1 MPELKFFDSIIEKA
15 CDVCATRGK
24 DESYELG
31 EEGWF
36 ELLEFL

>member
-24 DESYELG
+24 DESYQLG